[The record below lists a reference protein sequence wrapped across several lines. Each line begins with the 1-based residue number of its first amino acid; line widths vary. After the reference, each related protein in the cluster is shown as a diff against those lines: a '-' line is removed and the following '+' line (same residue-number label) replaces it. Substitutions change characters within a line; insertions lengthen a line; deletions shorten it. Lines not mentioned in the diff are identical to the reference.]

1 MAASPD
7 ALGAA
12 FAGLA
17 AMPSGVAELRALLVR
32 VNDRLERIEGRLPP
46 TLVSLDDAAKALSVS
61 RSTCK
66 RMVAAGD
73 LPSIRVG
80 RLVRVD
86 LSAMRPLSRDQVLTL
101 AAAARATINHNR
113 RAP

>member
-1 MAASPD
+1 MAGNPD

-12 FAGLA
+12 FGALA
-17 AMPSGVAELRALLVR
+17 SVPTEVAELRALVTGLGAQ
-32 VNDRLERIEGRLPP
+32 LARIEERLPP

-66 RMVAAGD
+66 RLIASGE

-86 LSAMRPLSRDQVLTL
+86 LSAMRPLSREKIAEL
-101 AAAARATINHNR
+101 AAAARGGAL
-113 RAP
+113 